1 MSSSRLA
8 RRVLLEVAAA
18 ALLPLLLVCLVLV
31 PLLPI
36 TAVVVAELD
45 RMRAA
50 ACGAPS
56 RPLRPKDEPWWPWI
70 RSRVRTSGLWRTD
83 LPVLLVSVVLSVLSL
98 LIAFFGFI
106 GALVLVFSPVFW
118 AFGIAAQAG
127 PFTPAS
133 AGQSVAAVP
142 FGFVLAVVTA
152 LLLAGISSIRDVTLL
167 GFSTRRDRE
176 LQAQVRDLRS
186 SRASLTEA
194 FELERQRIE
203 RDLHDGAQ
211 QDLVAVVLSL
221 GMLEAAADA
230 GADTER
236 LRELASRSHAQAERA
251 LERLRE
257 TVRGI
262 HPRDLTDLGLVA
274 AVRELVSR
282 SPLAVEFEAEGD
294 DSSLSAPIAG
304 AVYFSVSEALTNVA
318 KHAGVDRVRVALRC
332 TPDGVVAEIVDHGG
346 GGVELGEGRGTG
358 LVGLRERMRSVG
370 GEIEVVS
377 PPGTGTTVVVTAPA
391 EPPW

>member
-8 RRVLLEVAAA
+8 RRVLLETAAA

-50 ACGAPS
+50 ACGAQS
-56 RPLRPKDEPWWPWI
+56 HPLRPTSEPWWPWI

-83 LPVLLVSVVLSVLSL
+83 LPVLLVAVVLSVFSM

-142 FGFVLAVVTA
+142 FGFVSAVVTA
-152 LLLAGISSIRDVTLL
+152 ALLTGISSLRDVTLL
-167 GFSTRRDRE
+167 GFSTQRDRD
-176 LQAQVRDLRS
+176 LQSQLRDLRS

-194 FELERQRIE
+194 FELERRRIE

-221 GMLEAAADA
+221 GMLEAAAES
-230 GADTER
+230 GADNER
-236 LRELASRSHAQAERA
+236 LRELASRSQAQAERA
-251 LERLRE
+251 LDRLRE

-282 SPLAVEFEAEGD
+282 SPLSVGFAAGGD

-304 AVYFSVSEALTNVA
+304 AVYFTISEALTNVV
-318 KHAGVDRVRVALRC
+318 KHAGVDHVRVELRC
-332 TPDGVVAEIVDHGG
+332 TPDGVTARIVDEGG

-370 GEIEVVS
+370 GDIRVVS
-377 PPGTGTTVVVTAPA
+377 PAGVGTTVVVTAPA